1 LQVATNQVNQQ
12 VLSHVCVIDVVS
24 RWKQMQVAANHQE
37 QHEVVHLHLT
47 PAHANASNISV
58 KLN

>member
-1 LQVATNQVNQQ
+1 MSADS
-12 VLSHVCVIDVVS
+12 LSHVCVINVVS

-37 QHEVVHLHLT
+37 QHDVVHLHLT